1 MTRTPLT
8 GGPRGGEGDGGQV
21 LNGLLR
27 KDMARSKGLDTSPV
41 TYYGISCSGRDAR
54 EETNMFKIVLID
66 SDGNLDSYAAGDP
79 TPGRGANEFASR
91 EDAEKALVA
100 LGDPA
105 DGERW
110 EVRPQ

>member
-1 MTRTPLT
+1 
-8 GGPRGGEGDGGQV
+8 
-21 LNGLLR
+21 
-27 KDMARSKGLDTSPV
+27 
-41 TYYGISCSGRDAR
+41 
-54 EETNMFKIVLID
+54 MFKIVLID